1 MTEGELFAFLEGTSD
16 AAFTVDEDGAIRS
29 WNSAAEKLFG
39 YTCAEVLTRTCR
51 ELLDAQGGFACTPR
65 RAQHCAA
72 GPASIP
78 DFDLEVRAHS
88 GRRIWVNVSTLLFRD
103 PRHHCRLVVHLARD
117 ITRRKRTEEL
127 ARRML
132 ELSSEL
138 ATLSDGKGQTAP
150 AATPLSEQEQRILR
164 LFSRG
169 RNAAEIARQL
179 GISLQTLRNHLYRI
193 NQKLRTHNR
202 LEAVMCAMDRGLI

>member
-29 WNSAAEKLFG
+29 WNSAAETLFG
-39 YTCAEVLTRTCR
+39 YTCAEVLRKTCQ
-51 ELLDAQGGFACTPR
+51 ELLDNRGGLACTAR
-65 RAQHCAA
+65 RVQHCSAGAA
-72 GPASIP
+72 AIP
-78 DFDLEVRAHS
+78 NFDLEVRAHS

-103 PRHHCRLVVHLARD
+103 GRNRRLVVHLARD
-117 ITRRKRTEEL
+117 ITHRKRTEEF
-127 ARRML
+127 ARKML
-132 ELSSEL
+132 DVSREL
-138 ATLSDGKGQTAP
+138 ASFTDGNGKRPQP
-150 AATPLSEQEQRILR
+150 ESPLSEQEQRILR

-169 RNAAEIARQL
+169 RNAAEIARHL

-202 LEAVMCAMDRGLI
+202 LEAVMCAIERGLI